1 MTTTSKHPPETG
13 HKHPPS
19 TREQRGLALFH
30 EGAVSEHGDLFTVRG
45 AGRNYTV
52 SLVNG
57 EPRCDCPDFK
67 ARREVC
73 KHGYSVVVHAAKK
86 NARCQCQRT
95 VHPTRT
101 TTERPARRHGMPRD
115 DRAGDGRG
123 SGPAQERSIAPRRSY
138 VLDPAR
144 VRANVSQMG
153 D

>member
-67 ARREVC
+67 ARRETC
-73 KHGYSVVVHAAKK
+73 KHGYSVVVHEAKK
-86 NARCQCQRT
+86 NAGCRRQRT
-95 VHPTRT
+95 SRP
-101 TTERPARRHGMPRD
+101 TERPARRHGTPRD

-123 SGPAQERSIAPRRSY
+123 SGPARPGGI
-138 VLDPAR
+138 DPAV
-144 VRANVSQMG
+144 VRANLEKMG
-153 D
+153 S